1 MHASPM
7 SAEIAPAVPG
17 VQVAAPQDP
26 RAIDPFFAKDS
37 DVLKTYSIDYDKAAA
52 FEKEVACSNM
62 IVGGLP
68 FSLICSA
75 PCYFAFERDN
85 IDDRVRAQH
94 LAITRDGIKYVVDK
108 HSTGCR
114 LECQDQGKVSKTVP
128 YDKMTDCDVEEPA
141 GSSGCCL
148 ALVPNT
154 LHVVNVDTASGNR
167 DSGGH
172 ELSISGLLAP
182 VNSSWLGLGLGLG
195 LVLG

>member
-1 MHASPM
+1 M

-26 RAIDPFFAKDS
+26 GAIDPFFAKDS

-62 IVGGLP
+62 IIGGLP

-114 LECQDQGKVSKTVP
+114 FECQDQGKVSKTVP

-148 ALVPNT
+148 MLVPNT

-172 ELSISGLLAP
+172 ELSISGLLEP
-182 VNSSWLGLGLGLG
+182 VYSSWLGLGLGLG
-195 LVLG
+195 LG

>member
-1 MHASPM
+1 MAFH
-7 SAEIAPAVPG
+7 
-17 VQVAAPQDP
+17 
-26 RAIDPFFAKDS
+26 KDKQFS
-37 DVLKTYSIDYDKAAA
+37 ETV
-52 FEKEVACSNM
+52 
-62 IVGGLP
+62 VGCCP
-68 FSLICSA
+68 CSLICCL
-75 PCYFAFERDN
+75 PCWYPCEQHN
-85 IDDRVRAQH
+85 VSDRIRAQH

-114 LECQDQGKVSKTVP
+114 FECQDQGKVSKTVP

-172 ELSISGLLAP
+172 ELSISGLFAP

-195 LVLG
+195 LVPG

>member
-1 MHASPM
+1 MLQHDHRWPPVLAHMHGAM
-7 SAEIAPAVPG
+7 LL
-17 VQVAAPQDP
+17 
-26 RAIDPFFAKDS
+26 R
-37 DVLKTYSIDYDKAAA
+37 LR
-52 FEKEVACSNM
+52 
-62 IVGGLP
+62 
-68 FSLICSA
+68 
-75 PCYFAFERDN
+75 ERQHR
-85 IDDRVRAQH
+85 DRVRAQH

-182 VNSSWLGLGLGLG
+182 VNSSWLGLGLELG
-195 LVLG
+195 LVPG